1 MIALSKRLLGRRC
14 LVTGASQGLG
24 LEVARAFVAQG
35 AHVMICARSADQLER
50 AAEELSALAA
60 GSVAVAALPCDVSA
74 PADVQRLTETT
85 VEKLGGLDVVVAN
98 AGIYGPKGPVEE
110 INWDEWRQAVEINL
124 NGVVLTCRA
133 VLPHLKRQRSGKIVV
148 LSGGGATRP
157 MPFFSAY
164 AATKAAVVRFV
175 ETLALEV
182 ADHGI
187 DCNSIA
193 PGALN
198 TRLLDEVLAAG
209 PEKVGKAFYE
219 ASLKQKA
226 TGGDSPEQA
235 AQLCVFL
242 ASADS
247 DGITAKLL
255 SAKWD
260 PWGELPQRRGEL
272 AGSDLYTLRRIVPA
286 DRGKDW
292 GR

>member
-1 MIALSKRLLGRRC
+1 MIAQTKRLLGRRAI
-14 LVTGASQGLG
+14 VTGASQGLG
-24 LEVARAFVAQG
+24 LEVARAFVEQG
-35 AHVMICARSADQLER
+35 AHVMMCARSADAL
-50 AAEELSALAA
+50 AAAADAVAARAA
-60 GSVAVAALPCDVSA
+60 GSVTVAAMPCDVSQ
-74 PADVQRLTETT
+74 PAEVERLTAATL
-85 VEKLGGLDVVVAN
+85 EKLGGLDAVVAN
-98 AGIYGPKGPVEE
+98 AGIYGPMGPVEAVD
-110 INWDEWRQAVEINL
+110 WDEWRRAVEINL

-133 VLPHLKRQRSGKIVV
+133 ALPHFKRQRSGKIVV

-182 ADHGI
+182 AELGI

-242 ASADS
+242 ASPES

-260 PWGELPQRRGEL
+260 PWGELPQRLGDLR
-272 AGSDLYTLRRIVPA
+272 GSDLYTLRRIVPA